1 MLSTPGQMHLSRFTL
16 QQKNFV
22 QVHVCIFFSGT
33 LNLCP
38 VTKEGE
44 CLSSGGTTARNMA
57 RAVLPTDV
65 VVPTGQSV
73 PPLPALPAAPP
84 DAGALEASITLASL
98 SMPAHAAG
106 VLATTQGEPLAG
118 STETSATFAMVA
130 VSTAVPAQDL
140 ERLRRQAAAKKVQ
153 RAGQRALQAPEQS
166 VWIASCEGR
175 LLVT

>member
-38 VTKEGE
+38 VSTLEMPPKRGTVKGKDKEGE

-84 DAGALEASITLASL
+84 DAGALEASITLAS
-98 SMPAHAAG
+98 
-106 VLATTQGEPLAG
+106 
-118 STETSATFAMVA
+118 
-130 VSTAVPAQDL
+130 
-140 ERLRRQAAAKKVQ
+140 
-153 RAGQRALQAPEQS
+153 S
-166 VWIASCEGR
+166 VMN
-175 LLVT
+175 V